1 MNLNNVEVKVRWI
14 YHNIF
19 CKQENAEII
28 KLFLCNITVT
38 LEKTDSAQRAKSLDI
53 NVSIYFKNKYSCQLL
68 WRFTT
73 CLFSYCNILTWFYCC
88 YVRQL
93 TKCRFLQIKTLSIL
107 FLPRAWISSSSDP
120 SYLAPYLRYWEKIS
134 L

>member
-53 NVSIYFKNKYSCQLL
+53 NV
-68 WRFTT
+68 
-73 CLFSYCNILTWFYCC
+73 
-88 YVRQL
+88 
-93 TKCRFLQIKTLSIL
+93 
-107 FLPRAWISSSSDP
+107 
-120 SYLAPYLRYWEKIS
+120 
-134 L
+134 